1 MLAPALLPDNVL
13 KTACD
18 LVIVMVCALELA
30 YTSAGGKDGAS
41 AGRYTVFFAVAMVGV
56 LASCAFALVVKIC
69 RLVVHTGSTSCAP
82 LTLPLRPPR
91 PRQPA
96 ATPAAALVA
105 APAPAAASVAVVAA
119 AAALAAPVAAALA
132 GAAGC

>member
-1 MLAPALLPDNVL
+1 MLSSQYVSYYWDIGWRSVAPRPIRVRASWVPAPALLQDNVL

-69 RLVVHTGSTSCAP
+69 RLMVHTGSTSCVPHAARVLNTTRGLGVP
-82 LTLPLRPPR
+82 LLNDKTSL
-91 PRQPA
+91 
-96 ATPAAALVA
+96 
-105 APAPAAASVAVVAA
+105 
-119 AAALAAPVAAALA
+119 
-132 GAAGC
+132 